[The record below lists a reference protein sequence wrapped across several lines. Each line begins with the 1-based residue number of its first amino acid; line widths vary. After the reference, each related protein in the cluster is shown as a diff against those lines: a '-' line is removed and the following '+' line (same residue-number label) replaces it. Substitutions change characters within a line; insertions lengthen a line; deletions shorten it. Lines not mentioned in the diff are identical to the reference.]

1 MRFRTEPAEWIGEV
15 KSYLTGTLK
24 VGEIKKILKGVDFEK
39 LSYVDKSR
47 LSKLFDPTAEIS
59 DELFKK
65 QLDLYFTLL
74 ESKSSPMQIPI
85 FSDYIEWV
93 YSQDTAKIPDKMF
106 DMMTSRLAKS
116 KAQEI
121 PEPVSS
127 FMTRLVKEF
136 DRKLDNLSNTRL
148 STLISVLKELGTDY
162 ENLPEECKGFI
173 RRMFIACSVKA
184 EIADRNKR
192 EIRGMFRD
200 DPKGYYNI
208 FNKAFARFE
217 QYETWIDEPAKKLT
231 LDNMINYANF
241 QDIVVRNCRDR
252 LYFSRFQECARELG
266 LPRMP
271 EYDSSDSRFRIYYLR
286 EPREYKDYAKRMS
299 GMFEG
304 MVRSEAVNAAKQAK
318 ANTLKEDEMFKFAT
332 TDKMIRRFTRVSS
345 ATTPMEVGLNYADLL
360 IDFVHLD
367 ELSGQSKRDIF
378 NAEMLRPALEDP
390 KPEQI
395 KIEESYPSMKL
406 ILGEELSPEDIARA
420 KKISEELGGLYDE
433 YNELFM
439 QGKHDS
445 EMSDL
450 VEKILDLEDKLRD
463 IVEPSGTKPVVPTNQ
478 NPKQKGE

>member
-1 MRFRTEPAEWIGEV
+1 MKFKADSAEWIGEV
-15 KSYLTGTLK
+15 KSYLTGSSMK
-24 VGEIKKILKGVDFEK
+24 IGEIKKILKGVDFENLSYPDRVK
-39 LSYVDKSR
+39 LSKM
-47 LSKLFDPTAEIS
+47 FDPSNEIT

-65 QLDLYFTLL
+65 QLDLYFSLL
-74 ESKSSPMQIPI
+74 ESKSSPMQIPV

-93 YSQDTAKIPDKMF
+93 YSQDTSKIPDKMF
-106 DMMTSRLAKS
+106 ELMTSRLARS

-136 DRKLDNLSNTRL
+136 DRKLDNLSNSRL
-148 STLISVLKELGTDY
+148 STLVSVLKDIGADY
-162 ENLPEECKGFI
+162 ENLPEECKGFVQ
-173 RRMFIACSVKA
+173 RMFIACSVKA

-266 LPRMP
+266 LPRFP
-271 EYDSSDSRFRIYYLR
+271 EYDSADSRFRMFYLR

-299 GMFEG
+299 GLFEG
-304 MVRSEAVNAAKQAK
+304 MVRSEATNAAKQSK
-318 ANTLKEDEMFKFAT
+318 AHKLSEQEMFKFAT
-332 TDKMIRRFTRVSS
+332 TDKMIRKFTRVHS

-367 ELSGQSKRDIF
+367 ELTGQSKRDIF
-378 NAEMLRPALEDP
+378 NAEMLRPVLEDP
-390 KPEQI
+390 KPEQVQIDQVYPTAKIVFGEHLTDDDI
-395 KIEESYPSMKL
+395 KRAK
-406 ILGEELSPEDIARA
+406 ELST
-420 KKISEELGGLYDE
+420 ELGALYDE
-433 YNELFM
+433 YNELCL
-439 QGKHDS
+439 QGKVDNA
-445 EMSDL
+445 L
-450 VEKILDLEDKLRD
+450 VEKILEVEDKLKD
-463 IVEPSGTKPVVPTNQ
+463 ILEPPSTVQTN
-478 NPKQKGE
+478 PSQKGE

>member
-1 MRFRTEPAEWIGEV
+1 MRFKADSAEWIGEV
-15 KSYLTGTLK
+15 KSYLTGSSMK
-24 VGEIKKILKGVDFEK
+24 VGEIKKILKGVDFENLSYPDRVK
-39 LSYVDKSR
+39 LSKM
-47 LSKLFDPTAEIS
+47 FDPSNEIT

-65 QLDLYFTLL
+65 QLDLYFSLL
-74 ESKSSPMQIPI
+74 ESKSSPMQIPV

-93 YSQDTAKIPDKMF
+93 YSQDTSKIPDKMF
-106 DMMTSRLAKS
+106 ELMTSRLARS

-136 DRKLDNLSNTRL
+136 DRKLDNLSNSRL
-148 STLISVLKELGTDY
+148 STLVSVLKDIGADY
-162 ENLPEECKGFI
+162 ENLPEECKGFVQ
-173 RRMFIACSVKA
+173 RMFIACSVKA

-266 LPRMP
+266 LPRFP
-271 EYDSSDSRFRIYYLR
+271 EYDSADSRFRMFYLR

-299 GMFEG
+299 GLFEG
-304 MVRSEAVNAAKQAK
+304 MVRSEATNAAKQSK
-318 ANTLKEDEMFKFAT
+318 AHKLSEQEMFKFAT
-332 TDKMIRRFTRVSS
+332 TDKMIRKFTRVHS
-345 ATTPMEVGLNYADLL
+345 ATTPMVVGLNYADLL

-367 ELSGQSKRDIF
+367 ELTGQSKRDIF

-390 KPEQI
+390 KPEQVQIDQIYPTAKIVFGEHLTDEDI
-395 KIEESYPSMKL
+395 KRAK
-406 ILGEELSPEDIARA
+406 ELST
-420 KKISEELGGLYDE
+420 ELGTLYDE
-433 YNELFM
+433 YNELCL
-439 QGKHDS
+439 QGKVDNA
-445 EMSDL
+445 L
-450 VEKILDLEDKLRD
+450 VEKILEVEDKLKD
-463 IVEPSGTKPVVPTNQ
+463 ILEPPSTVQTSPS
-478 NPKQKGE
+478 QKGE

>member
-1 MRFRTEPAEWIGEV
+1 MRFKADSAEWIGEV
-15 KSYLTGTLK
+15 KSYLTGSSMK
-24 VGEIKKILKGVDFEK
+24 IGEIKKILKGVDFENLSYPDRVK
-39 LSYVDKSR
+39 LSKM
-47 LSKLFDPTAEIS
+47 FDPSNEIT

-65 QLDLYFTLL
+65 QLDLYFSLL
-74 ESKSSPMQIPI
+74 ESKSSPMQIPV

-93 YSQDTAKIPDKMF
+93 YSQDTSKIPDKMF
-106 DMMTSRLAKS
+106 ELMTSRLARS

-136 DRKLDNLSNTRL
+136 DRKLDNLSNSRL
-148 STLISVLKELGTDY
+148 STLVSVLKDIGADY
-162 ENLPEECKGFI
+162 ENLPEECKGFVQ
-173 RRMFIACSVKA
+173 RMFIACSVKA

-266 LPRMP
+266 LPRFP
-271 EYDSSDSRFRIYYLR
+271 EYDSADSRFRMFYLR

-299 GMFEG
+299 GLFEG
-304 MVRSEAVNAAKQAK
+304 MVRSEATNAAKQSK
-318 ANTLKEDEMFKFAT
+318 THKLSEQEMFKFAT
-332 TDKMIRRFTRVSS
+332 TDKMIRKFTRVHS

-367 ELSGQSKRDIF
+367 ELTGQSKRDIF

-390 KPEQI
+390 KPEQVQIDQVYPAAKIVFGEHLTDDDI
-395 KIEESYPSMKL
+395 KRAK
-406 ILGEELSPEDIARA
+406 ELST
-420 KKISEELGGLYDE
+420 ELGTLYDE
-433 YNELFM
+433 YNELSL
-439 QGKHDS
+439 QGKVDNA
-445 EMSDL
+445 L
-450 VEKILDLEDKLRD
+450 VEKILEVEDKLKD
-463 IVEPSGTKPVVPTNQ
+463 ILEPPSTVQTSPS
-478 NPKQKGE
+478 QKGE

>member
-1 MRFRTEPAEWIGEV
+1 MRFKADSAEWIGEV
-15 KSYLTGTLK
+15 KSYLTGSSMK
-24 VGEIKKILKGVDFEK
+24 VGEIKKILKGVDFENLSYPDRVK
-39 LSYVDKSR
+39 LSKM
-47 LSKLFDPTAEIS
+47 FDPSNEIT

-65 QLDLYFTLL
+65 QLDLYFSLL
-74 ESKSSPMQIPI
+74 ESKSSPMQIPV

-93 YSQDTAKIPDKMF
+93 YSQDTSKIPDKMF
-106 DMMTSRLAKS
+106 ELMTSRLARS

-136 DRKLDNLSNTRL
+136 DRKLDNLSNSRL
-148 STLISVLKELGTDY
+148 STLVSVLKDIGADY
-162 ENLPEECKGFI
+162 ENLPEECKGFVQ
-173 RRMFIACSVKA
+173 RMFIACSVKA

-266 LPRMP
+266 LPRFP
-271 EYDSSDSRFRIYYLR
+271 EYDSTDSRFRMFYLR
-286 EPREYKDYAKRMS
+286 EPREYKDYAKRLS
-299 GMFEG
+299 GLFEG
-304 MVRSEAVNAAKQAK
+304 MVRSEATNAAKQSK
-318 ANTLKEDEMFKFAT
+318 DHKLSEQEMFKFAT
-332 TDKMIRRFTRVSS
+332 TDKMIRKFTRVHS

-367 ELSGQSKRDIF
+367 ELTGQSKRDIF
-378 NAEMLRPALEDP
+378 NAEMLRPSLEDP
-390 KPEQI
+390 KPEQVQIDQVYPTAKIVFGEHLTDDDI
-395 KIEESYPSMKL
+395 KRAK
-406 ILGEELSPEDIARA
+406 ELST
-420 KKISEELGGLYDE
+420 ELGTLYDE
-433 YNELFM
+433 YNELCL
-439 QGKHDS
+439 QGKVDNA
-445 EMSDL
+445 L
-450 VEKILDLEDKLRD
+450 VEKILEVEDKLKD
-463 IVEPSGTKPVVPTNQ
+463 ILEPPSTVQTRPS
-478 NPKQKGE
+478 QKGE

>member
-1 MRFRTEPAEWIGEV
+1 MRFKADSAEWIGEV
-15 KSYLTGTLK
+15 KSYLTGSSMK
-24 VGEIKKILKGVDFEK
+24 IGEIKKILKGVDFENLSYPDRVK
-39 LSYVDKSR
+39 LSKM
-47 LSKLFDPTAEIS
+47 FDPSNEIT

-65 QLDLYFTLL
+65 QLDLYFSLL
-74 ESKSSPMQIPI
+74 ESKSSPMQIPV

-93 YSQDTAKIPDKMF
+93 YSQDTSKIPDKMF
-106 DMMTSRLAKS
+106 ELMTSRLARS

-136 DRKLDNLSNTRL
+136 DRKLDNLSNSRL
-148 STLISVLKELGTDY
+148 STLVSVLKDIGADY
-162 ENLPEECKGFI
+162 ENLPEECKGFVQ
-173 RRMFIACSVKA
+173 RMFIACSVKA

-266 LPRMP
+266 LPRFP
-271 EYDSSDSRFRIYYLR
+271 EYDSADSRFRMFYLR

-299 GMFEG
+299 GLFEG
-304 MVRSEAVNAAKQAK
+304 MVRSEATNAAKQSK
-318 ANTLKEDEMFKFAT
+318 THKLSEQEMFKFAT
-332 TDKMIRRFTRVSS
+332 TDKMIRKFTRVHS

-367 ELSGQSKRDIF
+367 ELTGQSKRDIF

-390 KPEQI
+390 KPEQVQIDQVYPAAKIVFGEHLTDDDI
-395 KIEESYPSMKL
+395 KRAK
-406 ILGEELSPEDIARA
+406 ELST
-420 KKISEELGGLYDE
+420 ELGTLYDE
-433 YNELFM
+433 YNELCL
-439 QGKHDS
+439 QGKVDNG
-445 EMSDL
+445 L
-450 VEKILDLEDKLRD
+450 VEKILEVEDKLKD
-463 IVEPSGTKPVVPTNQ
+463 ILEPPSTVQTSPS
-478 NPKQKGE
+478 QKGE

>member
-1 MRFRTEPAEWIGEV
+1 MRFKADSAEWIGEV
-15 KSYLTGTLK
+15 KSYLTGSSMK
-24 VGEIKKILKGVDFEK
+24 VGEIKKILKGVDFENLSYPDRVK
-39 LSYVDKSR
+39 LSKM
-47 LSKLFDPTAEIS
+47 FDPSNEIT

-65 QLDLYFTLL
+65 QLDLYFSLL
-74 ESKSSPMQIPI
+74 ESKSSPMQIPV

-93 YSQDTAKIPDKMF
+93 YSQDTSKIPDKMF
-106 DMMTSRLAKS
+106 ELMTSRLARS

-136 DRKLDNLSNTRL
+136 DRKLDNLSNSRL
-148 STLISVLKELGTDY
+148 STLVSVLKDIGADY
-162 ENLPEECKGFI
+162 ENLPEECKGFVQ
-173 RRMFIACSVKA
+173 RMFIACSVKA

-266 LPRMP
+266 LPRFP
-271 EYDSSDSRFRIYYLR
+271 EYDSADSRFRMFYLR

-299 GMFEG
+299 GLFEG
-304 MVRSEAVNAAKQAK
+304 MVRSEATNAAKQSK
-318 ANTLKEDEMFKFAT
+318 AHKLSEQEMFKFAT
-332 TDKMIRRFTRVSS
+332 TDKMIRKFTRVHS

-367 ELSGQSKRDIF
+367 ELTGQSKRDIF

-390 KPEQI
+390 KPEQVQIDQIYPTAKIVFGEHLTDEDI
-395 KIEESYPSMKL
+395 KRAK
-406 ILGEELSPEDIARA
+406 ELST
-420 KKISEELGGLYDE
+420 ELGTLYDE
-433 YNELFM
+433 YNELCL
-439 QGKHDS
+439 QGKVDNA
-445 EMSDL
+445 L
-450 VEKILDLEDKLRD
+450 VEKILEVEDKLKD
-463 IVEPSGTKPVVPTNQ
+463 ILEPPSTVQTSPS
-478 NPKQKGE
+478 QKGE

>member
-1 MRFRTEPAEWIGEV
+1 MRFRADSAEWIGEV
-15 KSYLTGTLK
+15 KGYLTGSSMK
-24 VGEIKKILKGVDFEK
+24 IGEIKKILRGVDFEK
-39 LSYVDKSR
+39 LSYADKVK
-47 LSKLFDPTAEIS
+47 LSKMFDPANEIT

-65 QLDLYFTLL
+65 QLDLYFSLL
-74 ESKSSPMQIPI
+74 ESKSSPMQIPV

-93 YSQDTAKIPDKMF
+93 YSQDTSKIPDKMF
-106 DMMTSRLAKS
+106 ELMTSRLVKS

-136 DRKLDNLSNTRL
+136 DRKLDNLSNARL
-148 STLISVLKELGTDY
+148 STLVSVLKDLGTDY
-162 ENLPEECKGFI
+162 ENLPEECRNFVQ
-173 RRMFIACSVKA
+173 RLFIACSVKA

-192 EIRGMFRD
+192 ELRGMFRD

-266 LPRMP
+266 LPRFP
-271 EYDSSDSRFRIYYLR
+271 EYDSSDSRFRMFYLR

-299 GMFEG
+299 GLFEG
-304 MVRSEAVNAAKQAK
+304 MVRSEAINAAKQSK
-318 ANTLKEDEMFKFAT
+318 AQKLNEEEMFKFAT
-332 TDKMIRRFTRVSS
+332 TDKMIRKFTRVHS

-378 NAEMLRPALEDP
+378 NSEMLRPALEDP
-390 KPEQI
+390 KPEQL
-395 KIEESYPSMKL
+395 KMEEVCPSMKL
-406 ILGEELSPEDIARA
+406 VLGEELSEEDIARA
-420 KKISEELGGLYDE
+420 KKLSAELGGLYDE

-439 QGKHDS
+439 QGAKDS
-445 EMSDL
+445 QMSDL
-450 VEKILDLEDKLRD
+450 VERILDLEDKLRD
-463 IVEPSGTKPVVPTNQ
+463 IIGPSGTMPETPQ
-478 NPKQKGE
+478 PKQKGE